1 VQQPRNHRGLEGF
14 ERSVLAEDE
23 DARLM
28 VAAGKGDTRAFAT
41 LFDRHQAAVVRF
53 CLRFVGTQ
61 ARAEELAQDVF
72 IKLYKSA
79 KGYTPTAR
87 FKTYLFRI
95 ATNAALNAVRRKDVE
110 VMEGDTQTD
119 DGPSALERE
128 ASHDTPHAALEGKAL
143 EKVVHGAMAAMSE
156 RERAA
161 FSLCRF
167 EGLAYK
173 EIAAALDASE
183 AAVKSL
189 IHRATLTMMKHVEAF
204 EGGLSGPERS
214 TA

>member
-1 VQQPRNHRGLEGF
+1 M
-14 ERSVLAEDE
+14 LAEDE

-28 VAAGKGDTRAFAT
+28 VAAGQGDTRAFAT

-53 CLRFVGTQ
+53 CFRFVGTQ

-79 KGYTPTAR
+79 KGYQPTAK

-110 VMEGDTQTD
+110 VMEAQTQRE
-119 DGPSALERE
+119 DGTSALERE
-128 ASHDTPHAALEGKAL
+128 AAPDSPDRDLEGKAL
-143 EKVVHGAMAAMSE
+143 EQVVKGAMAAMSE
-156 RERAA
+156 RERVA

-167 EGLAYK
+167 EGLPYK
-173 EIAAALDASE
+173 EIASALDASE

-189 IHRATLTMMKHVEAF
+189 IHRATMTMMKHVEAF
-204 EGGLSGPERS
+204 EAGLEVPKRS